1 MSSGRPPPST
11 TPAPPKAS
19 QTRGPSTRRQSAN
32 SISPAIGRT
41 TENMLRH
48 PAFEGHNA
56 SDEPSARKLL
66 VEHGFLSLN
75 TDPSHTQI
83 CNTLLCLTFATG
95 VNAQVADVIRA
106 TALIVESLS
115 PGIPTSAEANPP
127 ALAPMQQQID
137 RLTMIVD
144 EIKAATDS
152 NSKSAAT
159 IAELTE
165 STKKELESTSLNVSR
180 AANAHTSNLASSP
193 SPPSATGPQ
202 KASYADIARY
212 STHAKATALCE
223 SQTRTVRITPSQ
235 DSAPSWEDLT
245 ELVLVEKANEA
256 LDLARTTTEDIPT
269 DAKFLS
275 ARKSK
280 SGSILY
286 EVNTEEAA
294 AWLRSPEGRV
304 LFTANFGP
312 DVSLETR
319 PFSII
324 AEYVPVGTKTDDP
337 QTLRTIESTN
347 SLPAG
352 AIRSMRWIK
361 PIERRTPNQ
370 RHAHAIID
378 FFSPTDANAAIR
390 HPFSIQ
396 SKKTPTRRL
405 LPEPTRCL
413 KCQSFE
419 NGHFAKNCRYSH
431 DVCGTCA
438 GNHRTSACSV
448 SRQEDRYCANCKSR
462 GHAAWDRKCPIFAE
476 LMTRYHSK
484 LPDANYRFFPIA
496 DDHSSWELESQE
508 SGSHAGDSRAARTRP
523 TPQPH
528 PMFRNEEQRN
538 SVHRNRN
545 SSPSG
550 RPSPPAPTPTDSQ
563 GPSQPNEATAS
574 NPLATASSD
583 TPSSSPYDSAL
594 SMFTS

>member
-11 TPAPPKAS
+11 TPVPPKAS
-19 QTRGPSTRRQSAN
+19 QPRGPSTRRQSAN

-66 VEHGFLSLN
+66 VEHGLLSLN
-75 TDPSHTQI
+75 TDPSHAQI

-106 TALIVESLS
+106 TALLVESLS
-115 PGIPTSAEANPP
+115 PGTSTSADAIPP

-137 RLTMIVD
+137 RLTTIVD

-152 NSKSAAT
+152 NNKSAGT
-159 IAELTE
+159 IAELAE
-165 STKKELESTSLNVSR
+165 STKKELESASLNVSC
-180 AANAHTSNLASSP
+180 AANAHASNLASSP
-193 SPPSATGPQ
+193 SPPPATGPQ

-212 STHAKATALCE
+212 SSHAKATALCE

-235 DSAPSWEDLT
+235 DGAPSWEDLT
-245 ELVLVEKANEA
+245 ELVLMEKANKA
-256 LDLARTTTEDIPT
+256 LDLARTTTEDTPT

-294 AWLRSPEGRV
+294 AWLRSPEGRA

-337 QTLRTIESTN
+337 QVLRTIKSTN

-361 PIERRTPNQ
+361 PIE
-370 RHAHAIID
+370 
-378 FFSPTDANAAIR
+378 
-390 HPFSIQ
+390 
-396 SKKTPTRRL
+396 
-405 LPEPTRCL
+405 
-413 KCQSFE
+413 
-419 NGHFAKNCRYSH
+419 
-431 DVCGTCA
+431 
-438 GNHRTSACSV
+438 
-448 SRQEDRYCANCKSR
+448 
-462 GHAAWDRKCPIFAE
+462 
-476 LMTRYHSK
+476 
-484 LPDANYRFFPIA
+484 
-496 DDHSSWELESQE
+496 
-508 SGSHAGDSRAARTRP
+508 
-523 TPQPH
+523 
-528 PMFRNEEQRN
+528 
-538 SVHRNRN
+538 
-545 SSPSG
+545 
-550 RPSPPAPTPTDSQ
+550 
-563 GPSQPNEATAS
+563 
-574 NPLATASSD
+574 
-583 TPSSSPYDSAL
+583 
-594 SMFTS
+594 